1 MIEVAPSILIDE
13 SEIQFDFIRASGPGG
28 QNVNKVA
35 SAVQLRFQ
43 VLASPSL
50 PEEVR
55 LRLARLAGRR
65 MNEAGEL
72 VIQASRYRTQDQN
85 RQDAVTRL
93 VSWIRRAAEP
103 PKPRKKTR
111 PTAASKQR
119 RLEQK
124 RRRGDIKQ
132 LRRKNDLLD
141 S

>member
-1 MIEVAPSILIDE
+1 MIEVTPSILIHE

-50 PEEVR
+50 PADVR
-55 LRLARLAGRR
+55 LRLARLVGRR

-72 VIQASRYRTQDQN
+72 VIEASRYRTQEQN
-85 RQDAVTRL
+85 RQDAVQRL

-141 S
+141 G

>member
-1 MIEVAPSILIDE
+1 MIEVTPSLSIDE
-13 SEIQFDFIRASGPGG
+13 SEIKCDFIRASGPGG

-43 VLASPSL
+43 VLISPSL
-50 PEEVR
+50 PEDVR
-55 LRLARLAGRR
+55 QRLARLARRR

-72 VIQASRYRTQDQN
+72 VIEASRYRTQEQN

-124 RRRGDIKQ
+124 RQRGEIKQ

-141 S
+141 G

>member
-1 MIEVAPSILIDE
+1 MIEVTPSLSIDE
-13 SEIQFDFIRASGPGG
+13 SKIQFDFIRASGPGG

-50 PEEVR
+50 PADVR
-55 LRLARLAGRR
+55 LRLARLVGRR

-72 VIQASRYRTQDQN
+72 VIEASRYRTQEQN
-85 RQDAVTRL
+85 RQDAVQRL

-141 S
+141 G

>member
-1 MIEVAPSILIDE
+1 MIEVTPSLSIDE
-13 SEIQFDFIRASGPGG
+13 SEIQLDYIRASGPGG

-43 VLASPSL
+43 VLASPNL
-50 PEEVR
+50 PADVR

-72 VIQASRYRTQDQN
+72 VIEASRYRTQEQN

-141 S
+141 G

>member
-1 MIEVAPSILIDE
+1 MIEVTPSILIHE

-50 PEEVR
+50 PEDVR

-72 VIQASRYRTQDQN
+72 VIEASRYRTQEQN

-124 RRRGDIKQ
+124 RQRGEIKQ

-141 S
+141 G

>member
-1 MIEVAPSILIDE
+1 MIEVTPSILIHE

-50 PEEVR
+50 PADVR
-55 LRLARLAGRR
+55 LRLARLVGRR

-72 VIQASRYRTQDQN
+72 VIEASRYRTQEQN

-141 S
+141 G

>member
-1 MIEVAPSILIDE
+1 
-13 SEIQFDFIRASGPGG
+13 
-28 QNVNKVA
+28 
-35 SAVQLRFQ
+35 
-43 VLASPSL
+43 
-50 PEEVR
+50 
-55 LRLARLAGRR
+55 

-85 RQDAVTRL
+85 RQDAVQRL
-93 VSWIRRAAEP
+93 VSWIRKAAEP

-111 PTAASKQR
+111 PTAGSKQR